1 MRNALVFALLV
12 TMACK
17 TESPPEPSKPAVG
30 PDKPA
35 ATGTAAAT
43 TTATQPAATAT
54 TSAPA
59 ASAAPASTYDNPAM
73 LDPSKGTEKAPDKF
87 KAKFTTSKGDF
98 VIEVTRAWS
107 PNGADRFYNLVK
119 IGFFK
124 EARFFRAIEDFM
136 VQFGINGDPNVMAKW
151 RSSNIQDD
159 AKTDQ
164 TQSNKRGMVTF
175 AKSGMPN
182 SRSTQVFINYKD
194 NDRLDP
200 SGFTPFGKVVEGMN
214 VVDSF
219 YKGYGEGAPQ
229 GNGPEQMRVQTEGNA
244 YLNKDFPKLDWIK
257 DAKVL

>member
-1 MRNALVFALLV
+1 MRNAFVLALAL
-12 TMACK
+12 TFACK
-17 TESPPEPSKPAVG
+17 TETPPEPTKPAVG

-35 ATGTAAAT
+35 ATAPATAAAT
-43 TTATQPAATAT
+43 TTATALAT
-54 TSAPA
+54 TAPA
-59 ASAAPASTYDNPAM
+59 ASTAPAAASTYDNPGM
-73 LDPSKGTEKAPDKF
+73 LDPTKAAEKAPEKF

-98 VIEVTRAWS
+98 TIEVTRAWS

-124 EARFFRAIEDFM
+124 DVRFFRAIEDFM

-159 AKTDQ
+159 AKTDS

-182 SRSTQVFINYKD
+182 SRSTQVFISYKD
-194 NDRLDP
+194 NDRLDA
-200 SGFTPFGKVVEGMN
+200 SGFTPFGKVTDGMN

-229 GNGPEQMRVQTEGNA
+229 GNGPEQGRVQMEGNA

-257 DAKVL
+257 EAKIL